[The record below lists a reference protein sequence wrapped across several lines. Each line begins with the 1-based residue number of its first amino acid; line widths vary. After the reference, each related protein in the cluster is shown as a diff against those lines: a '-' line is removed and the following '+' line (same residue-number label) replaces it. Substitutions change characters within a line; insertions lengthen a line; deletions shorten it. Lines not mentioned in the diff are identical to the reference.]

1 MCADIPRIELAPG
14 YSISHV
20 ILGLWQLSG
29 GHGSVD
35 EVKVFEDIRR
45 MVEEGLTTFDCAD
58 IYTGVEELIGRFRLR
73 YQSHFQ
79 RGELPEIQVH
89 TKYVPDLEALP
100 SLSRE
105 YTETVIDRSLRR
117 LGVECLD
124 LVQFHWWDFDIPG
137 HVEAV
142 LHLAESQEAGKIR
155 HLAVTNYD
163 AKHLEEI
170 LQAGVR
176 IVSNQV
182 QYSVLDRRP
191 EEALVE
197 LAREYGFRLLSYGT
211 VAGGFLSDRY
221 LREEAPLE
229 PLENRSLTKYRLIIE
244 EFGGWELFQD
254 LLLALK
260 SRADKYGVMIA
271 EAAIRY
277 IMQRPAVAGVI
288 VGVRSGE
295 HLERLI
301 RLYTFELDDE
311 DLDVIDEV
319 LSQAQG
325 PVGLVFGLERNREG
339 EHGRI
344 MKYDLNK
351 IERSR

>member
-1 MCADIPRIELAPG
+1 MYADIPRIELAPG

-29 GHGSVD
+29 GHGPVD
-35 EVKVFEDIRR
+35 EDKVFEDIRR
-45 MVEEGLTTFDCAD
+45 MVESGLTTIDCAD
-58 IYTGVEELIGRFRLR
+58 IYTGVEELIGRFRSCFKSQF
-73 YQSHFQ
+73 QS
-79 RGELPEIQVH
+79 GELPEIQIH
-89 TKYVPDLEALP
+89 TKYVPDLKALP

-105 YTETVIDRSLRR
+105 YTEAVIDRSLLR
-117 LGVECLD
+117 LGVDCLD

-142 LHLAESQEAGKIR
+142 QLLVEAQEAGKIQ

-170 LQAGVR
+170 LKAGVR

-191 EEALVE
+191 EEALVD
-197 LAREYGFRLLSYGT
+197 LAREYGFRLLGYGT

-221 LREEAPLE
+221 LKEDAPLE

-254 LLLALK
+254 LLNALK
-260 SRADKYGVMIA
+260 STADRHGVKIA

-288 VGVRSGE
+288 VGARSGE

-301 RLYTFELDDE
+301 RIYTFELDDE
-311 DLDVIDEV
+311 DLDMIDGV
-319 LSQAQG
+319 LSRAQG
-325 PVGLVFGLERNREG
+325 PEGPVFGLERNREG

-351 IERSR
+351 VELI